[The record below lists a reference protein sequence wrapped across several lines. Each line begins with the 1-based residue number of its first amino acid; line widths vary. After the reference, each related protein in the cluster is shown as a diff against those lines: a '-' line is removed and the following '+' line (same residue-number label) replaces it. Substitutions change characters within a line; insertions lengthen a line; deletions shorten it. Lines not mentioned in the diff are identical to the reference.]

1 MESFL
6 TSDTKKYPNLDVSDY
21 KIIIPNEETKQLT
34 AVEWLIEQLELDDSK
49 IARVIGLKK
58 YNQVVSQAKEMEKQQ
73 QENFASWCIKKRV
86 DFFDST
92 EIGETYTIDG
102 FVSRYK
108 MNELLEMYRNTT
120 NRKQDIIDMMRADE
134 ELGLYE
140 DTYKSG
146 LEYLISEILH
156 EQETYFDDEGELTD
170 KPIIQYMNSFKSH
183 VDLTK
188 YVEKAREIDSQDV
201 YNEMFDT
208 LKRNSIDN
216 VATITNVDLF
226 IKSWK
231 QEFKKK

>member
-1 MESFL
+1 M
-6 TSDTKKYPNLDVSDY
+6 
-21 KIIIPNEETKQLT
+21 T
-34 AVEWLIEQLELDDSK
+34 AVEWLVKELGEYLPTSIK
-49 IARVIGLKK
+49 EVRSII
-58 YNQVVSQAKEMEKQQ
+58 NQAKEMEGQE

-102 FVSRYK
+102 NVSKYK

-120 NRKQDIIDMMRADE
+120 NRKQAIIDMMRADE

-146 LEYLISEILH
+146 LEYLISKILH
-156 EQETYFDDEGELTD
+156 EQEIYFDDEGDLID
-170 KPIIQYMNSFKSH
+170 KPRIQYMNSFKSH

-208 LKRNSIDN
+208 LKRNSVNN

-226 IKSWK
+226 IKSWSR
-231 QEFKKK
+231 EFKKK